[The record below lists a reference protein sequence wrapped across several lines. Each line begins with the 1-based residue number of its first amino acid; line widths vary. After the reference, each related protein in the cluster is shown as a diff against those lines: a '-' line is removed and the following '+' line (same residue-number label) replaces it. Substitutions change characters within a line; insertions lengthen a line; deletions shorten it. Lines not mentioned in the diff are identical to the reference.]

1 LTWLI
6 FGLAMWLSV
15 GVLAAQLF
23 GASANGQRDPDE
35 DGDDVRS
42 SAQ

>member
-1 LTWLI
+1 MLG
-6 FGLAMWLSV
+6 FAVWLSV

-23 GASANGQRDPDE
+23 DVSANGQRDPEE
-35 DGDDVRS
+35 DGDDLRS

>member
-1 LTWLI
+1 MWL
-6 FGLAMWLSV
+6 FLGFAVWLSV

-23 GASANGQRDPDE
+23 DASTDGQRDPDE
-35 DGDDVRS
+35 DGEDVRS